1 MMRTNWAI
9 VIAVFS
15 APACAIAAQAA
26 TQNTGSIGNPAGL
39 APNTPGVFEGRPDTR
54 QPNTADVLFAHEASI
69 GGQGEIQA
77 AKLAAR
83 KAQSQAV
90 KDFAN
95 RMVNEHSAAA
105 ERLSSLLKGGAYP
118 ASTRLDDEHRVMLEQ
133 LGKANGKSFDELYI
147 RGQIVDHQKS
157 VQLYE
162 WIIGNGE
169 DARLQGYAMDVL
181 PAVMQH
187 LEIAKGILSELT
199 GSAP

>member
-1 MMRTNWAI
+1 MIRTHWAI
-9 VIAVFS
+9 LMS
-15 APACAIAAQAA
+15 AFAALACAIPAKAAA
-26 TQNTGSIGNPAGL
+26 QNTGSAGNPAGL
-39 APNTPGVFEGRPDTR
+39 APNTPGVFEARPDTR
-54 QPNTADVLFAHEASI
+54 QPNTADTLFAHEASI

-77 AKLAAR
+77 AKLAAH

-90 KDFAN
+90 KDFAY

-118 ASTRLDDEHRVMLEQ
+118 ASARLDTDHRVMLDQ
-133 LGKANGKSFDELYI
+133 LGKASGKAFDEMYI

-181 PAVMQH
+181 PSVMQH
-187 LEIAKGILSELT
+187 LEMAKGILAELT